1 MFIGGADTAISA
13 RISVDRQDGAGVE
26 RQLADCPEVCAR
38 RGWQAREYADNH
50 RSAWRAGARR
60 PQYEELIQAVRRGDV
75 GRIVVYKTDRLH
87 RQPRELEDLIALAD
101 RGRVE
106 VVAVEGG
113 ELDLATS
120 DGRALARVLAAM
132 NAKESDDKADR
143 VRRAKRQ
150 AREAGK
156 PHGGPRPFG
165 WRRITTSKADGTQR
179 ETWDPMAHDP
189 AEADLIRSAVADLL
203 AGASLNDIARR
214 WNAAG
219 VGQPQTGRSH
229 WTADQIRQVVSNP
242 RNAGLVGHRKQ
253 VKSDRPY
260 QLYSRPEVVGE
271 AKWPAIVDPSIWEQL
286 QALLAQRGAF
296 ARTPKRRSL
305 LTGLLVCGRC
315 GATMVRTADHARR
328 GDADGPYRR
337 VWRCPTYTPNGAPPS
352 CGRVTIDAA

>member
-1 MFIGGADTAISA
+1 MSIGGADTAIYA
-13 RISVDRQDGAGVE
+13 RISLDRQDGAGVD
-26 RQLADCPEVCAR
+26 RQLEDCRELCAR

-143 VRRAKRQ
+143 VARAKRQ
-150 AREAGK
+150 AREQGE

-165 WRRITTSKADGTQR
+165 W
-179 ETWDPMAHDP
+179 
-189 AEADLIRSAVADLL
+189 
-203 AGASLNDIARR
+203 ARR
-214 WNAAG
+214 M
-219 VGQPQTGRSH
+219 
-229 WTADQIRQVVSNP
+229 I
-242 RNAGLVGHRKQ
+242 
-253 VKSDRPY
+253 
-260 QLYSRPEVVGE
+260 
-271 AKWPAIVDPSIWEQL
+271 
-286 QALLAQRGAF
+286 
-296 ARTPKRRSL
+296 
-305 LTGLLVCGRC
+305 
-315 GATMVRTADHARR
+315 TMP
-328 GDADGPYRR
+328 DGSTKES
-337 VWRCPTYTPNGAPPS
+337 W
-352 CGRVTIDAA
+352 D